1 MGEGDYRGMG
11 LPADGVS
18 VFSIGIAR
26 YWPEK
31 AVLVLHT
38 TAGGLN

>member
-1 MGEGDYRGMG
+1 MGEGDHRGMG

-18 VFSIGIAR
+18 AFSIGIAL
-26 YWPEK
+26 PEK

-38 TAGGLN
+38 TAGRLN